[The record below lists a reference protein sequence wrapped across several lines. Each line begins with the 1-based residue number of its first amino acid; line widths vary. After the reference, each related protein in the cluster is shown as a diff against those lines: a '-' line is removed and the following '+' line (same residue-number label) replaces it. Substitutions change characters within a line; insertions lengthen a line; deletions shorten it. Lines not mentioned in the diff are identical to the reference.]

1 MPDRANPFFQTKV
14 DLFLNI
20 GIYRYMKTNDAML
33 NPPVSISLKQTA
45 WNPYLVGVG
54 IGVLSWLAFL
64 LVNKPIGMST
74 EVSKF
79 SGWLASLFVGR
90 ESMLENPYWAKTTP
104 VIGYSTVFLL
114 FTAVGAFISSKLGRD
129 FQLERIPSVWR
140 EHQGPS
146 VPKRMVAAFGGG
158 FLLLYGARL
167 AGGCTSGHGIS
178 GTLQLALSSW
188 IFFPV
193 MFVGGILMARL
204 LFRKN

>member
-1 MPDRANPFFQTKV
+1 
-14 DLFLNI
+14 
-20 GIYRYMKTNDAML
+20 MKSKDEEMSAL
-33 NPPVSISLKQTA
+33 SLKRTA

-79 SGWLASLFVGR
+79 SGWVAAIFAGSDAVA
-90 ESMLENPYWAKTTP
+90 ENAYWADTTP
-104 VIGYSTVFLL
+104 AFGYSTIFLL
-114 FTAVGAFISSKLGRD
+114 FTGVGAFISGKLGND
-129 FQLERIPSVWR
+129 LKLEKVPAVW
-140 EHQGPS
+140 EEYQGPS
-146 VPKRMVAAFGGG
+146 VAKRMIAAFAGGAI
-158 FLLLYGARL
+158 LLYGARM

-193 MFVGGILMARL
+193 MFVGGILTAL
-204 LFRKN
+204 VLFRKKHGSV